1 MASIPSLSSLAQR
14 LLKHAEKL
22 DASSSSSQGIWSE
35 ELNEVR
41 TDVLEVLHEV
51 RMRVQGPTELLEQQ
65 QVDYI
70 STSCLHWLLEF
81 NIFTHVPN
89 DNTPIP
95 YTSLATLAS
104 VPLNSLQR
112 IARMAMLSGLFTE
125 PEPTL
130 IAHSPLSLSFA
141 TESRL
146 RDWATFVNKYSEPCA
161 RALVAATRRWGYTE
175 AKNETA
181 YNVFSGSSMPFFDH
195 MKQVPGMS
203 DLFGRF
209 MESKS
214 LSQGERLAHVLNG
227 FNWSS
232 LKSQAHVVD
241 VGGSR
246 GFVSVALA
254 QAHPGFHFTIQDIPE
269 GIGSHSELSN
279 VPSSVSS
286 RIRFVA
292 HDFFEP
298 QPATQADW
306 PPPDVYLLRKIL
318 HDWPEHQARTIL
330 SHLAKAL
337 QDGQVEA
344 RIIIM
349 DTVLPASGTIGKLH
363 EAKLRVRDLTMLTKL
378 NSHERDLEEW
388 KELLGS
394 TTPKLKLSKWRQPS
408 GSTLALMEAVL
419 DR

>member
-1 MASIPSLSSLAQR
+1 MASTPSLSSLAHR
-14 LLKHAEKL
+14 LLKSTERL
-22 DASSSSSQGIWSE
+22 DASSGSNQDILSE
-35 ELNEVR
+35 DLNEVR

-65 QVDYI
+65 QIDYI
-70 STSCLHWLLEF
+70 SISCLHWLLQF
-81 NIFTHVPN
+81 NIFTNVPI

-104 VPLNSLQR
+104 VPVKYLQR
-112 IARMAMLSGLFTE
+112 IARMAMLSGLFIE

-141 TESRL
+141 TDSRL
-146 RDWATFVNKYSEPCA
+146 RDWGTFVTKYSEPCA
-161 RALVAATRRWGYTE
+161 QAMTAATQRWGYTE

-181 YNVFSGSSMPFFDH
+181 WNVFSGSSLPFFDY

-203 DLFGRF
+203 DLFGRY

-214 LSQGERLAHVLNG
+214 LSQLERLEHVLNG
-227 FNWSS
+227 FDWNS
-232 LKSQAHVVD
+232 LRSQAHVVD

-246 GFVSVALA
+246 GFVSAALA
-254 QAHPGFHFTIQDIPE
+254 NAHPGFRFTVQDIPE

-279 VPSSVSS
+279 IPSSVSS

-298 QPATQADW
+298 QPSSQADW
-306 PPPDVYLLRKIL
+306 PLPDVYLIRKIL
-318 HDWPEHQARTIL
+318 HDWPQQHARRIL
-330 SHLAKAL
+330 SHLAKAI

-344 RIIIM
+344 RIIIV

-363 EAKLRVRDLTMLTKL
+363 EAKLRVRDLTMLQKL

-394 TTPKLKLSKWRQPS
+394 TTPKLKLSSWRQPS
-408 GSTLALMEAVL
+408 ESTLALIEAIL